1 MNMNIITD
9 NKKIHW
15 SWLSLGVTPGTNVL
29 APYYWALPLSLVLS
43 RHAGIKSI
51 LIAFVDVFI
60 LFTLY

>member
-15 SWLSLGVTPGTNVL
+15 SWLSLDVTLRTNVL
-29 APYYWALPLSLVLS
+29 APHYWALPLSLVLS
-43 RHAGIKSI
+43 HRAGIKSI